1 MSTTTE
7 NSADA
12 MRRLAMAIR
21 MVHAV
26 AVDRKDEYEG
36 CDDLIGDT
44 MLIDALAYL
53 SAGEVVMSK
62 HIMMTYAEWQE
73 TGIASWPYHTGEPS
87 DGP

>member
-1 MSTTTE
+1 MTAE
-7 NSADA
+7 KINSQDA
-12 MRRLAMAIR
+12 MRRLAMTIR

-62 HIMMTYAEWQE
+62 HIMKTYAEWKE

-87 DGP
+87 DVP